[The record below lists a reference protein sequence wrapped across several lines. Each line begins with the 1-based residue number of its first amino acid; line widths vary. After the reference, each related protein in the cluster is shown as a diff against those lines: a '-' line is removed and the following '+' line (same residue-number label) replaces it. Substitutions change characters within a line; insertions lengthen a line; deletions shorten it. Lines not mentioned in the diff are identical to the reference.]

1 MTYQEILS
9 SDKANS
15 KNVIYKFTNLING
28 KVYIGQTR
36 KRLRDRLADH
46 IWQMKNNP
54 CYFHKALNKYGI
66 TNFDIDILEECENV
80 IDLNGLEIYWIDFYG
95 STDRNKGYNLTKGGS
110 GKNLYINRKQY
121 SYADSKETRLKKSIS
136 AKQKWKD
143 EEYRKRYKESRKEYV
158 KIVKLTKDLKIIEI
172 FPTFADAEKSI
183 CGKRNGQLWRR
194 IKQNPGQY
202 VEWKNYF
209 WIKSCD
215 LQVRKV
221 GKSVQTS
228 AKSNN

>member
-15 KNVIYKFTNLING
+15 N
-28 KVYIGQTR
+28 
-36 KRLRDRLADH
+36 
-46 IWQMKNNP
+46 
-54 CYFHKALNKYGI
+54 
-66 TNFDIDILEECENV
+66 
-80 IDLNGLEIYWIDFYG
+80 
-95 STDRNKGYNLTKGGS
+95 
-110 GKNLYINRKQY
+110 
-121 SYADSKETRLKKSIS
+121 ADS
-136 AKQKWKD
+136 
-143 EEYRKRYKESRKEYV
+143 
-158 KIVKLTKDLKIIEI
+158 
-172 FPTFADAEKSI
+172 EKSI
-183 CGKRNGQLWRR
+183 CGKRNGQLWCR

-202 VEWKNYF
+202 AEWKNYF